1 MPLFS
6 RKKPPAPV
14 EPVDPA
20 PVAPASAAPAAPA
33 PAAPAPAAPAAA
45 SERLFLGDN
54 GVEAICAAIGFPSG
68 LLDNAT
74 IIGYILPACA
84 GVFAEGD
91 LVVRPNTPPEG
102 PLAEWF
108 GERDFAEGRFFGGLT
123 RLCRDPGDV
132 ASPLEDL
139 QRAVAALVA
148 RGVFGEGPLPLG
160 GVKPTLPPLA
170 RIDGAD
176 VVFGGNFGQKE
187 YREHLDDRVNL
198 VLAIEPGIRV
208 LHVIDQQVDLLTRP
222 AFSYSYIFA
231 SDQPFACQFLANYL
245 MLRAD
250 RQSSYIGMRDQMI
263 DRGFVTLAEGDIT
276 ASLDR
281 FIELDRSLGDTH
293 GRIDVAFFAGSRLP
307 RLSQERARSIL
318 EGARFLLRPGGGLLL
333 GFPTQPH
340 EPGQL
345 DRDELAAAAQAAG
358 FTAEGSRIHRG
369 PANVANPRLPLYS
382 FHRKD

>member
-1 MPLFS
+1 MPFFN
-6 RKKPPAPV
+6 RKKP
-14 EPVDPA
+14 
-20 PVAPASAAPAAPA
+20 PASAAPAAPA
-33 PAAPAPAAPAAA
+33 AT
-45 SERLFLGDN
+45 SGRLFLGDN
-54 GVEAICAAIGFPSG
+54 GVEAVSAAVGFPSS
-68 LLDNAT
+68 LLDNGT
-74 IIGYILPACA
+74 IIGCILPACA
-84 GVFAEGD
+84 AVFANGD
-91 LVVRPNTPPEG
+91 LVVRPNASPEG
-102 PLAEWF
+102 RLAEWF
-108 GERDFAEGRFFGGLT
+108 GERDFAEGRFADGLT
-123 RLCRDPGDV
+123 RLCGDPGADI
-132 ASPLEDL
+132 AGPLEDL

-160 GVKPTLPPLA
+160 GIKPTLPPLA

-208 LHVIDQQVDLLTRP
+208 LHVIDQQVDQLTRP

-250 RQSSYIGMRDQMI
+250 RQSSYIGMRDQMLE
-263 DRGFVTLAEGDIT
+263 RGFVTLAEGDIT

-281 FIELDRSLGDTH
+281 FIELDRSLGDAH
-293 GRIDVAFFAGSRLP
+293 GRIDAAFFVGSRLP
-307 RLSQERARSIL
+307 RLSQERARRIL
-318 EGARFLLRPGGGLLL
+318 EGVRFLLRPGGGLLL
-333 GFPTQPH
+333 GFPSEPC

-345 DRDELAAAAQAAG
+345 GRDELTAAAQTAG
-358 FTAEGSRIHRG
+358 FTVDRSRIHRG
-369 PANVANPRLPLYS
+369 PSNVANPRLPLYS